1 MREVSK
7 VLNSHSKD
15 LLHELIQKNQFVN
28 YKLEPKDGRVTKPPV
43 DADGYKINA
52 QDPANLRSFDEV
64 LEVSNQIG
72 FVLTDDDPFLFIDLD
87 HVLKEGKLCGWA
99 EKLIAELPA
108 TYTEISPSGDGL
120 HLYYMLY
127 DTPSIP
133 KHKQTFPDGT
143 ALEIY
148 FSGRYFTITGN
159 VFVDSPITAQDL
171 GDL

>member
-1 MREVSK
+1 MQQPNYK
-7 VLNSHSKD
+7 QLIY
-15 LLHELIQKNQFVN
+15 ELIQRDQFVN
-28 YKLEPKDGRVTKPPV
+28 YKFEKKGDRVTKPPV
-43 DADGYKINA
+43 DATGYNIDAQNPASWRSYEDANA
-52 QDPANLRSFDEV
+52 TSE
-64 LEVSNQIG
+64 QIG
-72 FVLTDDDPFLFIDLD
+72 FVLTADDPFLFIDLD
-87 HVLKEGKLCGWA
+87 HVLKEGKLCDWA
-99 EKLIAELPA
+99 ERLLAELPT

-120 HLYYMLY
+120 HLYFMLY

>member
-1 MREVSK
+1 MGHPATEA
-7 VLNSHSKD
+7 LIAD
-15 LLHELIQKNQFVN
+15 LIQRDQFIN
-28 YKLEPKDGRVTKPPV
+28 YTIIERDGKKTKPPA
-43 DADGYKINA
+43 DANGDCINA
-52 QDPANLRSFDEV
+52 HDPSNWRSYQDTIS
-64 LEVSNQIG
+64 VSEQIG
-72 FVLTDDDPFLFIDLD
+72 FVLTEHDPFLFIDLD
-87 HVLKEGKLCGWA
+87 HVLNEGKLCGWA

>member
-1 MREVSK
+1 MQQPNYK
-7 VLNSHSKD
+7 QLIY
-15 LLHELIQKNQFVN
+15 ELIQRDQFVN
-28 YKLEPKDGRVTKPPV
+28 YKFEKKGDRVTKPPV
-43 DADGYKINA
+43 DATGYNIDAQNPASWRSYEDANA
-52 QDPANLRSFDEV
+52 TSE
-64 LEVSNQIG
+64 QIG
-72 FVLTDDDPFLFIDLD
+72 FVLTADDPFLFIDLD
-87 HVLKEGKLCGWA
+87 HVLKEGKLCDWA
-99 EKLIAELPA
+99 ERLLTELPT

-120 HLYYMLY
+120 HLYFMLY

-133 KHKQTFPDGT
+133 KHKQAFPDGT

>member
-1 MREVSK
+1 MMDDAIE
-7 VLNSHSKD
+7 
-15 LLHELIQKNQFVN
+15 LLTPLIKYDQFVN
-28 YKLEPKDGRVTKPPV
+28 YAIIERDGKRTKPPV
-43 DADGYKINA
+43 GADGYTINA
-52 QDPANLRSFDEV
+52 QEPTNWCSFEDAIAASE
-64 LEVSNQIG
+64 QIG
-72 FVLTDDDPFLFIDLD
+72 FVLTKHDPFLFIDLD
-87 HVLKEGKLCGWA
+87 HVLEDGKLCDWA
-99 EKLIAELPA
+99 ERLLTELPT
-108 TYTEISPSGDGL
+108 TYTEISPSSDGL

-133 KHKQTFPDGT
+133 KHKQAFPDGT